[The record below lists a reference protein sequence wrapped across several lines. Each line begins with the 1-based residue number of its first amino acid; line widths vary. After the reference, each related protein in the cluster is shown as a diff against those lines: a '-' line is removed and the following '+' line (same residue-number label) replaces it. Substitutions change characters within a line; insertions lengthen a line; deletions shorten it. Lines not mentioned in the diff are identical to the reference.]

1 MSRPNCR
8 FVFQFMIIWLLIY
21 ILSGITRVGLRPHV
35 RKDNKRKIDSFIPTR
50 SYLIKEI

>member
-1 MSRPNCR
+1 MSGPNCI
-8 FVFQFMIIWLLIY
+8 FVFQFMIVWLLIY
-21 ILSGITRVGLRPHV
+21 ILSGATHEGLRPHV